1 MKNIFDTIFGQKI
14 FVTISFINL
23 SPIIIVRS
31 GLTSGK
37 AKRMESNIEAR
48 GLPSIVGANVLMQ
61 QQVMLRLY
69 LQLQIQHENSIK
81 IKSKSNKPGKI
92 AGSLWG
98 VVTSSFVAKKRT
110 FGRLRYVAALTI
122 LR

>member
-48 GLPSIVGANVLMQ
+48 GLPSIVGERPDAATSDAKIVPSPS
-61 QQVMLRLY
+61 
-69 LQLQIQHENSIK
+69 NSTRKFNQNK
-81 IKSKSNKPGKI
+81 IKKQQ
-92 AGSLWG
+92 
-98 VVTSSFVAKKRT
+98 TR
-110 FGRLRYVAALTI
+110 
-122 LR
+122 